1 MIRVAIL
8 DDYQNTALRLA
19 DWRSLGADV
28 EITAFDRHLAG
39 TRAAAEALENFDVLS
54 MMRERMPLTAEL
66 IQRLPNLKLVVVTGA
81 RTQSI
86 DFEAAVR
93 QGITVCHTGAGESRH
108 VTPELAF
115 GLILACARSI
125 PDEHRH
131 MREGG
136 WQHTIGTALGG
147 RTLGLLGLGKL
158 GSRMAAIARAFEMHV
173 LAYSSNLTA
182 AQAEIH
188 GARRVDLDE
197 LLGAADV
204 VSIHLVLGER
214 TRELIGAREIALMPK
229 GAILINTSRGP
240 IVDEAALVAALEQ
253 GRIRAGLDV
262 YDQEPLPTDHPFR
275 RLPNIV
281 TTPHIGYVTEGA
293 YRMFFED
300 TVEAIAAWTRGK
312 PIRVL
317 AAPAPQISA

>member
-8 DDYQNTALRLA
+8 DDYQNVALAMA
-19 DWRSLGADV
+19 DWDSLGREV
-28 EITAFDRHLAG
+28 EVTVFHRHIAS
-39 TRAAAEALENFDVLS
+39 TDEAAERLESFDVLS
-54 MMRERMPLTAEL
+54 MMRERMPLPAQL

-86 DFEAAVR
+86 DLEAAVR
-93 QGITVCHTGAGESRH
+93 QGITVCHTGPGESRYA
-108 VTPELAF
+108 TPELAF

-125 PDEHRH
+125 PDEHRR

-136 WQHTIGTALGG
+136 WQETIGTTLGG

-158 GSRMAAIARAFEMHV
+158 GSRMAGIARAFEMDV
-173 LAYSSNLTA
+173 LAWSSNLTS
-182 AQAEIH
+182 AQAELH
-188 GARRVDLDE
+188 GAQRVDKDE

-204 VSIHLVLGER
+204 VSIHLVLGKR
-214 TRELIGAREIALMPK
+214 TRGLIGAREIGLMRR
-229 GAILINTSRGP
+229 GAILVNTSRGP
-240 IVDEAALVAALEQ
+240 IVDEAALIAALQE

-262 YDQEPLPTDHPFR
+262 YDQEPLPAEHPFR
-275 RLPNIV
+275 RLPNVV
-281 TTPHIGYVTEGA
+281 TTPHLGYVTEGA

-300 TVEAIAAWTRGK
+300 TVAAIDAWRRGS

-317 AAPAPQISA
+317 AAPARQPSA